1 MANGFGSLYVGAS
14 GLRNSQNAL
23 NVVANN
29 LSNLDTKG
37 YVRQQVVFQDVE
49 YNKFAIA
56 SISDQYTGLG
66 VSIADVVHARDQF
79 LDRAYRTTAGRYSFY
94 QTNYDAIY
102 EVETQLQEGTGNSFA
117 TAIDDLYGAFAEF
130 AKNPSDSVSQN
141 LIAQKAALFLSRADA
156 VYEGFCDY
164 QDNINVKV
172 TNDIKRINEI
182 GKKIH
187 ELNIGVQRIEAGGIE
202 TAMDLRDA
210 RDALIDELSSLCNIT
225 YSETF
230 DGILKVKIE
239 GSDFVTE
246 VSDFPIDLYTDK
258 STGFVTP
265 YWPLLSQPRE
275 NKYYEVFNLD
285 HVDAEHNNDIGE
297 IKALLLSRGDH
308 RANYTDIAHIS
319 SREYESGV
327 GNSVMMNQQAEMD
340 TMIHYMVTVINN
352 MFSPIDDFSKVYDT
366 DPKNPLTY
374 PITVKGLDGK
384 PIKVTKETKVL
395 DVNNCCVGS
404 KGTLPP
410 TELFTRVGSD
420 RYTPVTMTIN
430 GKEQTVYL
438 YNEEDWTD
446 ESKCYTLNSLV
457 VNKNVVENPNIL
469 PYRYQNGDIAY
480 DMAQSMYE
488 AWDAEKYV
496 LNPSDVTPCS
506 FADFYT
512 KWVGEIATVGSIYKN
527 TSESLSM
534 TKDQTD
540 NARTE
545 VLGVSSDEELTNMI
559 KFQNAYNASSRYMNV
574 VSEMIDYLLQSL

>member
-1 MANGFGSLYVGAS
+1 MANGFGSLYVGSS

-29 LSNLDTKG
+29 LSNIDTTG

-49 YNKFAIA
+49 YNKFATA

-79 LDRAYRTTAGRYSFY
+79 LDKAYRTTAGRYSFY

-141 LIAQKAALFLSRADA
+141 LIAQKAALFLSRSQA
-156 VYEGFCDY
+156 VYEGFCDF

-172 TNDIKRINEI
+172 INDVKRINEI
-182 GKKIH
+182 GKQIH
-187 ELNIGVQRIEAGGIE
+187 ELNIGIQRIEAGRVE
-202 TAMDLRDA
+202 TAMDLRDT
-210 RDALIDELSSLCNIT
+210 RDALIDELSGLCNIS
-225 YSETF
+225 YKEIH
-230 DGILKVKIE
+230 DGILKVQIE
-239 GSDFVTE
+239 GIDFVTE
-246 VSDFPIDLYTDK
+246 VSNFPIDTYEDK
-258 STGFVTP
+258 ATGFVTP
-265 YWPLLSQPRE
+265 YWPMLSQPRE
-275 NKYYEVFNLD
+275 GKYYEVFNLD

-297 IKALLLSRGDH
+297 VKALLLTRGDH
-308 RANYTDIAHIS
+308 RADYADIAYIS
-319 SREYESGV
+319 SRQYESGV

-352 MFSPIDDFSKVYDT
+352 MFSPIDDFDKVYGDGT
-366 DPKNPLTY
+366 LTY
-374 PITVKGLDGK
+374 PLTATAPDGSTVEITN
-384 PIKVTKETKVL
+384 ETKVC
-395 DVNNCCVGS
+395 DVKNCCVGS
-404 KGTLPP
+404 KGTIPP
-410 TELFTRVGSD
+410 EELFTRVGCD
-420 RYTPVTMTIN
+420 RYTQMTVNIN
-430 GKEQTVYL
+430 GEDTTIYV
-438 YNEEDWTD
+438 YNEEDFSD
-446 ESKCYTLNSLV
+446 ESKCYTMNSLN
-457 VNKNVVENPNIL
+457 VNKKVVENPNIL
-469 PYRYQNGDIAY
+469 PYKYQNGDIAY
-480 DMAQSMYE
+480 DMAQKMYE
-488 AWDAEKYV
+488 AWDAEDYV

-512 KWVGEIATVGSIYKN
+512 KWVGEISTVGSIYKN

-534 TKDQTD
+534 TKEQTD

-574 VSEMIDYLLQSL
+574 VSEMIDYLLSSLR

>member
-1 MANGFGSLYVGAS
+1 MANGFGSLYVGSS

-29 LSNLDTKG
+29 LSNIDTTG

-49 YNKFAIA
+49 YNKFGIA
-56 SISDQYTGLG
+56 SISDQFTGLG

-79 LDRAYRTTAGRYSFY
+79 LDRAYRTSAGRYSFY

-141 LIAQKAALFLSRADA
+141 LIAQKASLFLSRSQA

-172 TNDIKRINEI
+172 QNDVKRINEI
-182 GKKIH
+182 GKQIH
-187 ELNIGVQRIEAGGIE
+187 ELNIGIQRIEAGKIE
-202 TAMDLRDA
+202 TAMDLRDT
-210 RDALIDELSSLCNIT
+210 RDALIDELSGLANIT
-225 YSETF
+225 YSETY

-239 GSDFVTE
+239 GVDFITE
-246 VSDFPIDLYTDK
+246 VTDFPMDTYTDK
-258 STGFVTP
+258 ATGFVTP
-265 YWPLLSQPRE
+265 YWPMLSQPRQE
-275 NKYYEVFNLD
+275 KYYEVFNLD

-297 IKALLLSRGDH
+297 VKALLLTRGDH
-308 RANYTDIAHIS
+308 RANYTDIANIS
-319 SREYESGV
+319 SRAYESGV

-352 MFSPIDDFSKVYDT
+352 MFSPLGDFSDVYDSEGA
-366 DPKNPLTY
+366 LTY
-374 PITVKGLDGK
+374 PITVTTSDGSTVE
-384 PIKVTKETKVL
+384 IKKDTKVL

-404 KGTLPP
+404 KGDLPP
-410 TELFTRVGSD
+410 AELFTRVGSE
-420 RYTPVTMTIN
+420 RYQKVTMTI
-430 GKEQTVYL
+430 GTGEKTVYL
-438 YNEEDWTD
+438 YNEEDASD
-446 ESKCYTLNSLV
+446 EATCYTLNSLSVNSDV
-457 VNKNVVENPNIL
+457 VANPNIL
-469 PYRYQNGDIAY
+469 PYRYQNGDIGY

-488 AWDAEKYV
+488 AWDAEEYI
-496 LNPSDVTPCS
+496 LNPSDKTPCS

-512 KWVGEIATVGSIYKN
+512 KWVGEVATVGSIYKN

-534 TKDQTD
+534 TKEQTD

-559 KFQNAYNASSRYMNV
+559 KYQNAYNASSRYMNV
-574 VSEMIDYLLQSL
+574 VSEMIEYLLQSL

>member
-29 LSNLDTKG
+29 LSNIDTTG

-49 YNKFAIA
+49 YNKFGIA

-66 VSIADVVHARDQF
+66 VSIADVVHARDEF
-79 LDRAYRTTAGRYSFY
+79 LDRAYRTTTGRHAFY
-94 QTNYDAIY
+94 QSNFDAIY

-141 LIAQKAALFLSRADA
+141 LIAQKASLFLSRSQA
-156 VYEGFCDY
+156 VYEGFTDY

-172 TNDIKRINEI
+172 TNDINRINEI
-182 GKKIH
+182 GKQIH
-187 ELNIGVQRIEAGGIE
+187 ELNIGIQRIEAGGVE
-202 TAMDLRDA
+202 TAMDLRDT
-210 RDALIDELSSLCNIT
+210 RDKLVDELSTLANIS
-225 YSETF
+225 YKEIH

-239 GSDFVTE
+239 GVDFVTE
-246 VSDFPIDLYTDK
+246 VSDFPIGLYTDK
-258 STGFVTP
+258 ATGFVTP
-265 YWPLLSQPRE
+265 YWPLLSSTNE
-275 NKYYEVFNLD
+275 GEYYRVFNLD

-297 IKALLLSRGDH
+297 IKALLLSRGDK
-308 RANYTDIAHIS
+308 RANYMDIANINS
-319 SREYESGV
+319 LQYERGI

-352 MFSPIDDFSKVYDT
+352 MFSPLEEFGKVYD
-366 DPKNPLTY
+366 DGSGSITY
-374 PITVKGLDGK
+374 PITVAGTDGT
-384 PIKVTKETKVL
+384 PITITSDTKVL

-404 KGTLPP
+404 DGKLPP
-410 TELFTRVGSD
+410 TELFSRVGCD
-420 RYTPVTMTIN
+420 RYIAVTMNIN
-430 GKEQTVYL
+430 GEDKTVYL
-438 YNEEDWTD
+438 YNEEDYTD

-469 PYRYQNGDIAY
+469 PYRYQNGTIGY
-480 DMAQSMYE
+480 DMAQAMYE
-488 AWDAEKYV
+488 AWDAEDYI
-496 LNPSDVTPCS
+496 LNPSDNTPCS

-512 KWVGEIATVGSIYKN
+512 KWVGEISTEGSIYKN

-534 TKDQTD
+534 TKEQTN
-540 NARTE
+540 NARSE
-545 VLGVSSDEELTNMI
+545 VLSASSDEELTNMI